1 MLRSLSARPAYP
13 ANAGRKQAGACPQA
27 PPPITISETAPA
39 RACAGPSLLAKL
51 EGVPTVTCVAL
62 ADLRNLAVLSRECE
76 AASGSTTPGWHHPA
90 ILSTQSSGRCILHLA
105 SSNEALPHG
114 TLDHRVNN
122 FVGGQGVSLDD
133 FIRIFRC
140 DGAVG
145 YALVG
150 FVLFSIACEVNSRMR
165 GWDSYRSRF
174 LFLVYGTVGFLIG
187 GGVYLISQG
196 HCTASAPVVAALP
209 PI

>member
-1 MLRSLSARPAYP
+1 MQGESRPGHVRRRRLLLP
-13 ANAGRKQAGACPQA
+13 FQRRRPL
-27 PPPITISETAPA
+27 APA
-39 RACAGPSLLAKL
+39 RGLPCLQNWGRRSDGNLRGACRPPKS
-51 EGVPTVTCVAL
+51 C
-62 ADLRNLAVLSRECE
+62 RLSRECE

-90 ILSTQSSGRCILHLA
+90 ILSTQSSGCCILHLA

-174 LFLVYGTVGFLIG
+174 LFVVYGTVGFLIG

-196 HCTASAPVVAALP
+196 HCTASAPVVAALS